1 MKSGIELRCSRDL
14 ALWLGAVHPETAA
27 HHKQL
32 RDSGHYLLVRDK
44 TTGWPMFWPWIKDL
58 IAKPS

>member
-14 ALWLGAVHPETAA
+14 ALRLGAITPETVK
-27 HHKQL
+27 HHIQL
-32 RDSGHYLLVRDK
+32 RDAGHLLVRDK

-58 IAKPS
+58 IAKSS